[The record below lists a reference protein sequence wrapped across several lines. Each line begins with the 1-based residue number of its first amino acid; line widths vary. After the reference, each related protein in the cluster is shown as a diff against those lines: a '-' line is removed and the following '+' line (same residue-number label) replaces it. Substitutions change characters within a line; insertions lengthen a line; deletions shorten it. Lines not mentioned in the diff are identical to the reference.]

1 MSRYLKSF
9 LITASI
15 YLIASYLIF
24 SLSNTKVYN
33 KSSKI
38 DISTIALKSTT
49 TPQKTKQNKTKELK
63 KNPTIKV
70 PKKVPKKAVIK
81 SQTTK
86 KSIKKVSKK
95 RVSKE
100 KTYTKAT
107 KSKPKQ
113 KSKPNKKISHKRAKK
128 VAKSPKKIT
137 KKRVAKTKKIGSKSK
152 KIYKKSQNTTHTQ
165 RKKASNPNFLNNLL
179 RKINRN
185 KSYPIVAKRAGISGS
200 VKISF
205 TILPNGEVS
214 NISINGPSIFY
225 KSSYNAIV
233 KSFPIDTTDAPFYLP
248 KRINMQLLYKIY
260 YYSPNE

>member
-49 TPQKTKQNKTKELK
+49 TPQKTKQYKTKELK

-113 KSKPNKKISHKRAKK
+113 KDKPNKKISHKRAKK
-128 VAKSPKKIT
+128 IT
-137 KKRVAKTKKIGSKSK
+137 KKRVAKTKKNGSKPK
-152 KIYKKSQNTTHTQ
+152 RVYKKNKNTTHTQ
-165 RKKASNPNFLNNLL
+165 RKKASNPNFLSNLL

-200 VKISF
+200 VKVSF
-205 TILPNGEVS
+205 TILPNGGVS

-260 YYSPNE
+260 